1 MIKSQQCLQFCCSVW
16 ILDYPFNENIK
27 EVQQCSKNDS
37 LIVLFHLQAEEV
49 MVSVKKEE
57 PEEKT
62 ESMEVEEKKPE
73 MKTEPKEEDDA
84 GANGTTSSSPSQSRR
99 KSEFILK
106 G

>member
-1 MIKSQQCLQFCCSVW
+1 MKTLRKCNNVRKIT
-16 ILDYPFNENIK
+16 N
-27 EVQQCSKNDS
+27 S
-37 LIVLFHLQAEEV
+37 LIVLFHLQTEDMA
-49 MVSVKKEE
+49 SVKKEE

-73 MKTEPKEEDDA
+73 MKTEPKEEDDG